1 MRNYYADPTANTAIA
16 NVDRVLR
23 RERKRQEEE
32 KRREETRRR
41 GPGKALELWDK
52 TKGKPPVSSE
62 FGKRISG

>member
-1 MRNYYADPTANTAIA
+1 MKTLRNHYDSLAMDIF
-16 NVDRVLR
+16 NVIRS
-23 RERKRQEEE
+23 EEPRKIKEE